1 MENWN
6 KYKEIQRNQDS
17 VDEFELAKS
26 TLFLNR
32 TNISGVIKGG
42 PIGGKEQAGTYKM
55 DVRFNKPELIKKIR
69 LIAAFKNKIHLS
81 NDDGLTFLKKI
92 SRKHED
98 VFVYLDPPYYKKAA
112 DLYMNFFTDKNHEE
126 LRDLISNYRKRWM
139 ISYDNEDFV
148 LKLYGNFRKIEYQLA
163 QYASN
168 RVGNEVLIFDHRI
181 QCSSSL
187 AYLVNAKEL

>member
-1 MENWN
+1 M
-6 KYKEIQRNQDS
+6 
-17 VDEFELAKS
+17 
-26 TLFLNR
+26 
-32 TNISGVIKGG
+32 
-42 PIGGKEQAGTYKM
+42 
-55 DVRFNKPELIKKIR
+55 
-69 LIAAFKNKIHLS
+69 
-81 NDDGLTFLKKI
+81 KKI

-112 DLYMNFFTDKNHEE
+112 DLYMNYFTDKNHEE

-148 LKLYGNFRKIEYQLA
+148 LKLYGKFRKIEYQLA

-168 RVGNEVLIFDHRI
+168 RVGIEVLIFDHRVK
-181 QCSSSL
+181 CSSSL